1 MVGWWKKILTEE
13 FDFKESCRI
22 RMWGRDE
29 RRQVRGQIRVHVGEI
44 RSRTAQRKR
53 CGGQW
58 EVGSG
63 GQPGQQCT
71 SPYRGGEPWKLWI
84 VVQTWKTGFRYC
96 AHVIYRMDGKEN
108 EIGGRKPVSDGNEV
122 SAGLRPLWESM
133 ETYKPTPSPQKNL
146 CTYET
151 VHIISWGDLQL

>member
-1 MVGWWKKILTEE
+1 
-13 FDFKESCRI
+13 
-22 RMWGRDE
+22 MWGRDE

-84 VVQTWKTGFRYC
+84 VVQT
-96 AHVIYRMDGKEN
+96 
-108 EIGGRKPVSDGNEV
+108 
-122 SAGLRPLWESM
+122 
-133 ETYKPTPSPQKNL
+133 
-146 CTYET
+146 
-151 VHIISWGDLQL
+151 